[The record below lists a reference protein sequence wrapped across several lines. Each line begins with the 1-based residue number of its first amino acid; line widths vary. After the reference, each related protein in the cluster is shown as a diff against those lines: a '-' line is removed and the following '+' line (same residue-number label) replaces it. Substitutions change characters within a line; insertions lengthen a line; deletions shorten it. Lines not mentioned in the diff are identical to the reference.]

1 MLWKGIKMTF
11 FKPEIKRRD
20 SSSSESSNDS
30 NCSKLSISDLAPSPG
45 TTEDELSS
53 EDEWALPDNDYEA
66 DEDNDPNVFNLN

>member
-1 MLWKGIKMTF
+1 MTL

-30 NCSKLSISDLAPSPG
+30 NCSKLSISDLALSPN

-53 EDEWALPDNDYEA
+53 EDEWALPEDDYDA
-66 DEDNDPNVFNLN
+66 DEDQEVSVFNLN